1 MLRRATLTLVLALPL
16 AAADLAHKELAET
29 QAWAYHVRSASWV
42 VLSLAVVA
50 GCFLLALVP
59 STAVAAGAGV
69 LAGGVAGNAVSA
81 LVSERGI
88 QNPLVVA
95 VGRDAVAFNVADV
108 LTLAGIALLMVSLT
122 TVTIR
127 NRERLLPP
135 RAFWRLL
142 RRRLTRASGA

>member
-1 MLRRATLTLVLALPL
+1 MLRRATLTALLALPL
-16 AAADLAHKELAET
+16 AAADLAHKQVAET
-29 QAWAYHVRSASWV
+29 ADWAYHVRSASWI
-42 VLSLAVVA
+42 VLSLAVVL

-69 LAGGVAGNAVSA
+69 LAGGVSGNAISA
-81 LVSERGI
+81 LTSARGI

-95 VGRDAVAFNVADV
+95 VGNDAVAFNAADV

-127 NRERLLPP
+127 NREKLLPP
-135 RAFWRLL
+135 RAFWRML
-142 RRRLTRASGA
+142 RRRLSSS